1 MLNKVKTLSA
11 VILIAV
17 SGSQVAQAQ
26 EFDLSKVSGQLMQK
40 ATQVL
45 EQQVQQQIDNAVIN
59 ATESLDT
66 QSQQSLPESDVV
78 IQTEEAPEIIAA
90 NIG

>member
-1 MLNKVKTLSA
+1 MFNKVKTLSA
-11 VILIAV
+11 VFLIAV

-26 EFDLSKVSGQLMQK
+26 EFDLNQVSGQLMQK

-45 EQQVQQQIDNAVIN
+45 EQQVQQQIDKAVVN

-66 QSQQSLPESDVV
+66 QSKQTLPESDVV